1 MSIAISISRLA
12 GTLSSIRVAETVD
25 ISAISITN
33 PRQHACH
40 LIQSKLEKSILSDPF
55 LDSNADCFGINYIQY
70 GGTGE
75 QLDCMR

>member
-1 MSIAISISRLA
+1 MRIAISISRLA

-25 ISAISITN
+25 I
-33 PRQHACH
+33 
-40 LIQSKLEKSILSDPF
+40 SILSDPF

-75 QLDCMR
+75 QLDCMK